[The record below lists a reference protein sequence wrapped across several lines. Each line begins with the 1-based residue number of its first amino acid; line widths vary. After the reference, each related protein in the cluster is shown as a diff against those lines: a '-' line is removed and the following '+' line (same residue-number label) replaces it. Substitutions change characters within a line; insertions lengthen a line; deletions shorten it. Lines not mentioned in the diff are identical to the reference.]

1 MTDAPQRL
9 KATDA
14 KSHTRVLYKGE
25 PWYLYKD
32 VNGWYVHDLDG
43 RHYLTTD
50 ADGYIEGVTTCK
62 TTD

>member
-14 KSHTRVLYKGE
+14 KSHMVVQYKDV

-32 VNGWYVHDLDG
+32 SQGWYVHDLDG
-43 RHYLTTD
+43 RHYLTVD
-50 ADGYIEGVTTCK
+50 ADGYIEGVTQ
-62 TTD
+62 